1 MSAKSAERKTNTKFG
16 KSARPP
22 GFLAD
27 LTWFGE
33 PDQQNVHPPRWP
45 VPQSQMNTNNNNT
58 TILFL
63 FFVAAVTSQW
73 KPGRVDMIVLVKV
86 KVARC

>member
-33 PDQQNVHPPRWP
+33 PDQQNVHPPQ
-45 VPQSQMNTNNNNT
+45 VAGSTITNEHQQQQYNHT
-58 TILFL
+58 FPLLCSSSHFT
-63 FFVAAVTSQW
+63 VEAWTS
-73 KPGRVDMIVLVKV
+73 GHD
-86 KVARC
+86 CSC